1 MVKFV
6 RNIYILL
13 ILLFICVTLIMFW
26 NLEQQTKFPSRSYT
40 GFLQDLEQSK
50 VNEID
55 LRGIRMHVTTNN
67 GHHYTTVAPNATTIA
82 DRVNPAEVRLTI
94 HRDWT
99 NLAWYSLLVLLVLI
113 VLFIGVVS
121 LSRRQ
126 DKKARVDTFASNKIM
141 TFSKE
146 NRITLADVAGIDEAK
161 FELQEIISFLK
172 DAAPFQ
178 QIGATIPKG
187 ILLQGPPG
195 TGKTLLAKAIA
206 GESGVAFYS
215 ISGSDFVEKYVGVGA
230 SRIRELFQAAK
241 ENVPCIIF
249 IDEIDAVGASRAAGD
264 GQAGQD
270 ERGQTLNALLVEMDG
285 FATDDTI
292 LVLAATN
299 RPDVLDPALLRP
311 GRFDRQVT
319 ILPPDVKGRSKIL
332 EVHGKNVR
340 LSPLV
345 DLEQVARSTPGFT
358 GAELHNLINEAALL
372 AAREHRHEVVAE
384 DFEAAKDR
392 ITLGVERKGMVLS
405 KKDRQIL
412 AHHEAGHALL
422 ARSLPEA
429 DPLLKI
435 TIIPRG
441 QAMGQTQQI
450 PLTDRHAYTR
460 DYLLTR
466 ITILMGGRAAE
477 ELIFE
482 QYSTGASQDLM
493 QATEIAIAMVCQWGM
508 SRALPPRAYM
518 KDAGGFLGGNRTGLF
533 QSQGTEEALDDA
545 INTILHGCYEQAQSL
560 LKDQED
566 FLRNLAETLVVTE
579 TLDSEE
585 LDIIFDCTQ
594 QKLAG
599 AVNKEAVCAV

>member
-1 MVKFV
+1 MAKFF

-13 ILLFICVTLIMFW
+13 ILLFIGITVVMFW
-26 NLEQQTKFPSRSYT
+26 NLEQRTKFPARSYT
-40 GFLQDLEQSK
+40 DFLVDLENHQ

-55 LRGIRMHVTTNN
+55 LRGTRMHVTTRD
-67 GHHYTTVAPNATTIA
+67 GHHYSTVAPDAVTIA
-82 DRVNPAEVRLTI
+82 AKVNPEEVRLTI

-99 NLAWYSLLVLLVLI
+99 NLAWYSLLVLLI
-113 VLFIGVVS
+113 VIILFIGGVS
-121 LSRRQ
+121 LLRRQ
-126 DKKARVDTFASNKIM
+126 EKKAKVDTFASDKIM

-146 NRITLADVAGIDEAK
+146 NRITLKDVAGIDEAK

-172 DAAPFQ
+172 DSEPFKR
-178 QIGATIPKG
+178 IGATIPKG

-230 SRIRELFQAAK
+230 ARIRDLFQAAK
-241 ENVPCIIF
+241 ENAPCIIF
-249 IDEIDAVGASRAAGD
+249 IDEIDAVGASRAVGG

-319 ILPPDVKGRSKIL
+319 ILPPDIKGRRKIL
-332 EVHGKNVR
+332 EVHAKNVR
-340 LSPLV
+340 INREV
-345 DLEQVARSTPGFT
+345 DLDQVARSTPGFT

-372 AAREHRHEVVAE
+372 AAREQRQEVMTE

-392 ITLGVERKGMVLS
+392 ITLGVERKGLVLS
-405 KKDRQIL
+405 DNDRQIL
-412 AHHEAGHALL
+412 AHHEAGHALI
-422 ARSLPEA
+422 ARNLPEA
-429 DPLLKI
+429 DPLFKI

-450 PLTDRHAYTR
+450 PLTDRHAYTK
-460 DYLLTR
+460 DYLLAR

-477 ELIFE
+477 ELIFK

-508 SRALPPRAYM
+508 SQALPPRAYM
-518 KDAGGFLGGNRTGLF
+518 KDAGGFLGGTHTSLF
-533 QSQGTEEALDDA
+533 QSQKTEESLDHE
-545 INTILHGCYEQAQSL
+545 INSILQNCHKQARSILEQ
-560 LKDQED
+560 QED
-566 FLRNLAETLVVTE
+566 FLRNLAEILLKTE

-585 LDIIFDCTQ
+585 LDIIFDCTL
-594 QKLAG
+594 KKRGNWDEKTA
-599 AVNKEAVCAV
+599 ACTV

>member
-1 MVKFV
+1 MAKFF

-13 ILLFICVTLIMFW
+13 ILLFIGITVVMFW
-26 NLEQQTKFPSRSYT
+26 NLEQRTKFPARSYT
-40 GFLQDLEQSK
+40 GFLVDLENHQ

-55 LRGIRMHVTTNN
+55 LRGTRMHVTTKD
-67 GHHYTTVAPNATTIA
+67 GSHYSTVAPDAVTIA
-82 DRVNPAEVRLTI
+82 AKVDPEEVRLTI

-99 NLAWYSLLVLLVLI
+99 NLAWYSLLVLLI
-113 VLFIGVVS
+113 VIILFIGGVS
-121 LSRRQ
+121 LLRRQ
-126 DKKARVDTFASNKIM
+126 EKKAKVDTFASDKIM

-146 NRITLADVAGIDEAK
+146 NRITLKDVAGIDEAK
-161 FELQEIISFLK
+161 FELQEIISFLQ
-172 DAAPFQ
+172 DSEPFQ
-178 QIGATIPKG
+178 RIGATIPKG

-230 SRIRELFQAAK
+230 ARIRDLFQAAK
-241 ENVPCIIF
+241 ENAPCIIF
-249 IDEIDAVGASRAAGD
+249 IDEIDAVGASRAVGG

-319 ILPPDVKGRSKIL
+319 ILPPDIKGRRKIL
-332 EVHGKNVR
+332 EVHAKNVR
-340 LSPLV
+340 INQEV
-345 DLEQVARSTPGFT
+345 DLDQVARSTPGFT

-372 AAREHRHEVVAE
+372 AAREQRQEVMTE

-392 ITLGVERKGMVLS
+392 ITLGVERKGLVLS
-405 KKDRQIL
+405 DNDRQIL
-412 AHHEAGHALL
+412 AHHEAGHALI
-422 ARSLPEA
+422 ARNLPEA
-429 DPLLKI
+429 DPLFKI

-450 PLTDRHAYTR
+450 PLTDRHAYTK
-460 DYLLTR
+460 DYLLAR

-477 ELIFE
+477 ELIFK

-508 SRALPPRAYM
+508 SQALPPRAYM
-518 KDAGGFLGGNRTGLF
+518 KDAGGFLGGTHTSLF
-533 QSQGTEEALDDA
+533 QSQKTEESLDHE
-545 INTILHGCYEQAQSL
+545 INSILQSCHEQARSILEQ
-560 LKDQED
+560 QED
-566 FLRNLAETLVVTE
+566 FLRNLAEILLKTE

-585 LDIIFDCTQ
+585 LDIIFDCTL
-594 QKLAG
+594 KKRGNWDEKTA
-599 AVNKEAVCAV
+599 ACTV